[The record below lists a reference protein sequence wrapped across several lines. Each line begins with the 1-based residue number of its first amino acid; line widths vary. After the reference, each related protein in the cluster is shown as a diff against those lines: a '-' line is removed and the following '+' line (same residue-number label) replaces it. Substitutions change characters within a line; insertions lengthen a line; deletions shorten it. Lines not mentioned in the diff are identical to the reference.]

1 MHKGHYSSCWTN
13 WRWEGGVRLAT
24 VRETKTMN
32 SFTLDLWKYPKWLT
46 SNACAK
52 ITGSDPSGLHF
63 STANAVIF
71 ISLSLS
77 LLQVWMLIAVKSSY
91 LDWLSWYEVNSVGY
105 EVFLLLL
112 QFLNVICSVE
122 IGF

>member
-1 MHKGHYSSCWTN
+1 
-13 WRWEGGVRLAT
+13 
-24 VRETKTMN
+24 MN

-46 SNACAK
+46 SNACAS

-77 LLQVWMLIAVKSSY
+77 LSLCESVIA
-91 LDWLSWYEVNSVGY
+91 
-105 EVFLLLL
+105 LL
-112 QFLNVICSVE
+112 
-122 IGF
+122 